1 MMRQGIDVFAAVTQW
16 RDVDLDGIQA
26 KEEVLA
32 EPAGSSLRIH
42 VGVGGR
48 EHSYVDAPSRGRAD
62 TLEISRFQN
71 AQEFRLQV
79 KRNIGDFVQ
88 EQRAAISEF
97 ETPDAIGPR
106 IGKRA
111 FYVTEEL
118 ALENAFR

>member
-1 MMRQGIDVFAAVTQW
+1 MRQEIDVLAAVTQR

-32 EPAGSSLRIH
+32 EPAGSGLGIH
-42 VGVGGR
+42 VGVRSR
-48 EHSYVDAPSRGRAD
+48 EYSHVDAPRRGRAD

-71 AQEFRLQV
+71 AQEFRLQIE
-79 KRNIGDFVQ
+79 RNVGDFVQ

-111 FYVTEEL
+111 FYVTKEL
-118 ALENAFR
+118 AFENAFG